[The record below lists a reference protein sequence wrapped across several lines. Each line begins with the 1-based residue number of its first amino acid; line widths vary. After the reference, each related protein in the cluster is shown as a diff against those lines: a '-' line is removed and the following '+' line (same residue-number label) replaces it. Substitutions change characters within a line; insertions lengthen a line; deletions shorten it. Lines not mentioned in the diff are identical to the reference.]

1 MICIAGLVV
10 IGFGADILNDYKQS
24 KILEFIFDTCMRVCL
39 VLAFEILILL
49 GIEIYRLNCS

>member
-1 MICIAGLVV
+1 MICIAGLAV

-24 KILEFIFDTCMRVCL
+24 KVLDLIFGACMRVCL